1 MTPSA
6 PPVNDLRIISG
17 CTIPEHITRI
27 IRILGGYCIREVP
40 ARSAAAYE
48 HQLQQKAIIFG
59 SKLIVFSNW
68 LYAGCRSRH
77 YRSKS
82 GISSLASNKR
92 CCLRKK
98 RQAEP
103 CFHSCNSDVIPFIH
117 TTHASYTV
125 SAASIW
131 LSSCLKVNP
140 ATEIPRL
147 GQVPWQSP
155 QPLQWARLTDTSLCT
170 SPLSSFFST
179 RLIA

>member
-6 PPVNDLRIISG
+6 PPENDLRIISG

-27 IRILGGYCIREVP
+27 IRIFGGYCIREVP

-59 SKLIVFSNW
+59 SKLIVYP
-68 LYAGCRSRH
+68 LVRMRLPCRAVLRAG
-77 YRSKS
+77 
-82 GISSLASNKR
+82 
-92 CCLRKK
+92 LRAAKPGKK
-98 RQAEP
+98 LQS
-103 CFHSCNSDVIPFIH
+103 FG
-117 TTHASYTV
+117 YTA

-140 ATEIPRL
+140 ATDIPRL

-170 SPLSSFFST
+170 SPFLSLFSI
-179 RLIA
+179 RLIAW